1 MKHLLLAAIAALT
14 STLVLASP
22 AAAQGESERVN
33 QLIIYGEDTCPPSSG
48 DQITVCARK
57 DESERYR
64 IPEALRESSS
74 PQNEAWNNRVLAYET
89 VGKGG
94 TLSCSP
100 VGGGGWT
107 GCVSHM
113 IDTAMAEKD
122 SDPSLRF
129 SELIAE
135 ERARRLATIDADASD
150 QQTRVEEAERAYF
163 ERQQQAAEAAEA
175 GEGSTEEG
183 SAQVPTSGE

>member
-1 MKHLLLAAIAALT
+1 MKRTMIAAIAVFSAGL
-14 STLVLASP
+14 SLSAP
-22 AAAQGESERVN
+22 AHAQDGTETVN
-33 QLIIYGEDTCPPSSG
+33 QLIVFGDDPCPQSSG

-64 IPEALRESSS
+64 IPELLRESTS
-74 PQNEAWNNRVLAYET
+74 PQNDAWNNRVLAYET
-89 VGKGG
+89 MGRHG

-107 GCVSHM
+107 GCVRQM
-113 IDTAMAEKD
+113 IDTAMAERE

-135 ERARRLATIDADASD
+135 ERAKRLATIDETAEE
-150 QQTRVEEAERAYF
+150 QQAEVEAEERRYF
-163 ERQQQAAEAAEA
+163 ERQQNDADAQSGTRAD
-175 GEGSTEEG
+175 GE
-183 SAQVPTSGE
+183 

>member
-1 MKHLLLAAIAALT
+1 MIAAIAVFSAGL
-14 STLVLASP
+14 SLSAP
-22 AAAQGESERVN
+22 AHAQDGTETVN
-33 QLIIYGEDTCPPSSG
+33 QLIVFGDDPCPQSSG

-64 IPEALRESSS
+64 IPELLRESTS
-74 PQNEAWNNRVLAYET
+74 PQNDAWNNRVLAYET
-89 VGKGG
+89 MGRHG

-107 GCVSHM
+107 GCVRQM
-113 IDTAMAEKD
+113 IDTAMAERE

-135 ERARRLATIDADASD
+135 ERAKRLATIDETAEE
-150 QQTRVEEAERAYF
+150 QQAEVEAEERRYF
-163 ERQQQAAEAAEA
+163 ERQQNDADAQSGTRAD
-175 GEGSTEEG
+175 GE
-183 SAQVPTSGE
+183 